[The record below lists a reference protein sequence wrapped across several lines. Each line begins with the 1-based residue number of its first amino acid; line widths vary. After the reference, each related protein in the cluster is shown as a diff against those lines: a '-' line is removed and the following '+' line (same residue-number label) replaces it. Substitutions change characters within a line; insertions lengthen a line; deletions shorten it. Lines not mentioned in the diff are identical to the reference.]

1 MFSCKLQG
9 LFRLFFR
16 AELVEEQSK
25 NSLCSC
31 AGCPYSLAPRLVARN
46 KKEHLAVWNIGDSG
60 AQGAH
65 EPDMGEK
72 GGQTVVKCRY
82 GQGDMGSCA

>member
-25 NSLCSC
+25 KSW
-31 AGCPYSLAPRLVARN
+31 CPYSLAPRLVARN

-65 EPDMGEK
+65 EPDTGEK
-72 GGQTVVKCRY
+72 GGQTVVKYRY
-82 GQGDMGSCA
+82 GQGEVGSCA